1 MHRTST
7 LTGLLLAITA
17 AAAVAVGAAA
27 PTTAARTRGRA
38 AASPRAASAPGGRLS
53 LPAPT
58 GSYGV
63 GTIAVPVPDRSRG
76 GETMVQ
82 LFYPSLARHGRPA
95 PYMPSRTASLT
106 ASALHVPPGVIATIV
121 THALA
126 DPPAAPG
133 SHPVV
138 LFSPGLTELRS
149 DDTALCTELA
159 SHGFVVV
166 AIDHVHESAIVEFP
180 NGRVIRGSFL
190 DSSDPQTSTRLR
202 AAAVRARVRDVAAV
216 VRALPEIDRRGL
228 LRGRLDLGRIG
239 MFGFSIGGATADE
252 AMHALPQIRAGV
264 NLDGSLYGNSLWRP
278 LDRPFLFLARDR
290 HSTASD
296 PSWKQG
302 WAMLRAW
309 RREIHLIGS
318 GHGDFTDL
326 AALIAEFTP
335 GFTDPTGYYGP
346 IRPSQ
351 ATAATRQVLTT
362 FFERFLMGERRTSGL
377 LNKPEHYNRDLRRL
391 R

>member
-1 MHRTST
+1 
-7 LTGLLLAITA
+7 
-17 AAAVAVGAAA
+17 
-27 PTTAARTRGRA
+27 
-38 AASPRAASAPGGRLS
+38 
-53 LPAPT
+53 
-58 GSYGV
+58 
-63 GTIAVPVPDRSRG
+63 
-76 GETMVQ
+76 MVQ

-95 PYMPSRTASLT
+95 PYMPPRTASLT
-106 ASALHVPPGVIATIV
+106 ASALHVPAAVIAGIV

-126 DPPAAPG
+126 GPPAAPG

-190 DSSDPQTSTRLR
+190 DSPDPQTSTRLR

-216 VRALPEIDRRGL
+216 VRALVEVDHRGL

-239 MFGFSIGGATADE
+239 MFGFSIGGATGDD
-252 AMHALPQIRAGV
+252 AMHALRQIRAGV
-264 NLDGSLYGNSLWRP
+264 NLDGSLYGNSLRKR

-290 HSTASD
+290 HSTSTD
-296 PSWKQG
+296 PSWHQG
-302 WAMLRAW
+302 FAMLRAW

-326 AALIAEFTP
+326 AGLIAEFTP
-335 GFTDPTGYYGP
+335 GFTDPTHYYGP
-346 IRPSQ
+346 IPPSR
-351 ATAATRQVLTT
+351 ATAATRQVLTA
-362 FFERFLMGERRTSGL
+362 FFELFLVGDRRTSGL
-377 LNKPEHYNRDLRRL
+377 LNAPQHDNQDLLRL

>member
-1 MHRTST
+1 MHRRST
-7 LTGLLLAITA
+7 LTGLLVAILAG
-17 AAAVAVGAAA
+17 AAVAVGAATSTAGTRA
-27 PTTAARTRGRA
+27 PGRLAPSPHAA
-38 AASPRAASAPGGRLS
+38 AASAGHLS

-58 GSYGV
+58 GSDRV
-63 GTIAVPVPDRSRG
+63 GTIAVPVPDPSRG

-82 LFYPSLARHGRPA
+82 LFYPSRVGHGRPA
-95 PYMPSRTASLT
+95 PYMPAKTASLT
-106 ASALHVPPGVIATIV
+106 ASTLHVPLAVIAGIV

-126 DPPAAPG
+126 GPPAAPG
-133 SHPVV
+133 PHPVV

-190 DSSDPQTSTRLR
+190 DSQDPQTSTRLR

-216 VRALPEIDRRGL
+216 LRALPEIDQRGL
-228 LRGRLDLGRIG
+228 LRRRLDLRRIG

-264 NLDGSLYGNSLWRP
+264 NLDGSLYGNSLRRP
-278 LDRPFLFLARDR
+278 LDRPFLFLARDG

-296 PSWKQG
+296 PSWDEG
-302 WAMLRAW
+302 WATLRGW

-326 AALIAEFTP
+326 AGLIAQFTP

-346 IRPSQ
+346 IPPSR
-351 ATAATRQVLTT
+351 ATAATRQVLTA
-362 FFERFLMGERRTSGL
+362 FFERFLMGDRHASGP
-377 LNKPEHYNRDLRRL
+377 LNAPEHYTHDLQRL